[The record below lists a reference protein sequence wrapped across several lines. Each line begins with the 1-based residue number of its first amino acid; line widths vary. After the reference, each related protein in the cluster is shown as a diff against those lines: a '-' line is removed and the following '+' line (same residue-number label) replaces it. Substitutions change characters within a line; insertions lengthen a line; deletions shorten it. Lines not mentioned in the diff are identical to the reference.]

1 MRSILVLLAVFTATV
16 TSFKLRRSSSTL
28 QSKIVSC
35 PKDENGAVCGGAG
48 ECVKGVCFCEPG
60 RSGYSCSLRVC
71 PGNPECSGNGVCFS
85 GQCLCDDGFTSSS
98 CSDAGKSTLNIK
110 EDSAS
115 RALVLERR
123 KSDIQNDM
131 KDVQKRIKIVLQSD
145 KKGEDKAKEIQELR
159 KKASKL
165 ATENESIQTKL
176 DALNNRQ
183 SDDSATTTTEHE
195 IAAETSG
202 QNEDLASQLA
212 FELFCN
218 DKRQEVAL
226 AMASN
231 KTLTDEIAAG
241 AFSSAVD
248 GELTKMW
255 SNLPKAYVSSTRC
268 TSHSLNHS
276 LTQSPT
282 QIPRGIHG
290 RIQRS
295 SHR

>member
-1 MRSILVLLAVFTATV
+1 MRSTILVLLTIISTV

-145 KKGEDKAKEIQELR
+145 KKGEDKATEIQELR

-165 ATENESIQTKL
+165 AEENESIQTKL

-183 SDDSATTTTEHE
+183 SDDSTTTEHE
-195 IAAETSG
+195 IAAETAG
-202 QNEDLASQLA
+202 QNEDLAFQLA

-255 SNLPKAYVSSTRC
+255 SNLPKAYVVVRENQT
-268 TSHSLNHS
+268 HS
-276 LTQSPT
+276 LT
-282 QIPRGIHG
+282 
-290 RIQRS
+290 
-295 SHR
+295 